1 MSSQDDTKS
10 AFTRRAVLLGSAK
23 AALGI
28 TLLGR
33 MYYLQIWQADHYL
46 TLAQE
51 NSIKLELLPPHR
63 GVILD
68 RNGHKL
74 VTNAKNFRLVLL
86 KDVNKN
92 FTDVLHAVSARIR
105 LDPETI
111 TRVLREI
118 KRASAFMPV
127 VIKENL
133 TWQEVSLIE
142 VHAPDLPGIIIEE
155 GLSRAY
161 LYGEKAAHILGYT
174 QTASEEEAKDHPLR
188 KVLGFKVGKV
198 GIEKSFDETLQGVP
212 GYREIEVNARRRIIR
227 EINYTP
233 SQPGVNVTLTID
245 MHLQDAVN
253 KILSQQQSASAVVMD
268 IHTGEVLALC
278 SFPSFDPNLF
288 TKGIQSDQWKELLH
302 SPYKPLTNKAVSGE
316 YSPGSAFKIVIALT
330 ALEANIITPHDRI
343 SCHGHMHLNNHR
355 FHCWK
360 KGGHGSVNVIEAL
373 ATSCDVFFYVLAQK
387 IGIERIADVSR
398 RCGLGDLT
406 GIELPGEKA
415 GLIPDKSWKKEHYG
429 HTWTVAE
436 TILAGIG
443 QGYLLVTPLQLALMV
458 SRLVNGG
465 KVVTP
470 RLLYAI
476 GNTLLP
482 KEEVSS
488 LGFKASS
495 LSIVAEGMNQAVN
508 GEMGTARGAKI
519 LEPGWEMGGKTSSTQ
534 VKRIT
539 MQERERGLHLLER
552 PWKDRDHAM
561 FVGFAP
567 IHNPRYAVSVVVEH
581 GGWGG
586 AVAAP
591 IGRDILLETQKR
603 NKS

>member
-1 MSSQDDTKS
+1 MSSHHDTKS
-10 AFTRRAVLLGSAK
+10 AFTRRAVLLVGVK

-33 MYYLQIWQADHYL
+33 MYYLQIWKSDHYL

-51 NSIKLELLPPHR
+51 NSIKLELLTPHR
-63 GVILD
+63 GLILD
-68 RNGHKL
+68 KYGHKL
-74 VTNAKNFRLVLL
+74 ASNSKNFRLVIL
-86 KDVNKN
+86 KDTSKN
-92 FTDVLHAVSARIR
+92 FADILHKVSKIIH
-105 LDPETI
+105 LDPEI
-111 TRVLREI
+111 LKQILREI
-118 KRASAFMPV
+118 KRTPAFIPTIV
-127 VIKENL
+127 KENL
-133 TWQEVSLIE
+133 TWEEVSLLE
-142 VHAPDLPGIIIEE
+142 VHAPDLPGIFIEE
-155 GLSRAY
+155 GLIRAY
-161 LYGEKAAHILGYT
+161 LYGEKTAHVLGYT

-188 KVLGFKVGKV
+188 KLLGFKIGKV
-198 GIEKSFDETLQGVP
+198 GVEKSLDETLQGVP
-212 GYREIEVNARRRIIR
+212 GYREVEVNARRRIIR

-245 MHLQDAVN
+245 MHLQNAVN
-253 KILSQQQSASAVVMD
+253 KILSQQQSASAVVME

-278 SFPSFDPNLF
+278 SCPSFNPNLF
-288 TKGIQSDQWKELLH
+288 TTGIQQEQWKELLY

-316 YSPGSAFKIVIALT
+316 YAPGSAFKMLVALT
-330 ALEANIITPHDRI
+330 ALEYNIITPHDRVV
-343 SCHGHMHLNNHR
+343 CHGHMQLNNHK

-387 IGIERIADVSR
+387 IGIERIGEVSR

-415 GLIPDKSWKKEHYG
+415 GLIPDKSWKKERYG

-465 KVVTP
+465 KAVIP
-470 RLLYAI
+470 RLLSAI
-476 GNTLLP
+476 GDTLLP

-508 GEMGTARGAKI
+508 GAVGTARGAKI

-567 IHNPRYAVSVVVEH
+567 VHDPRYAVSVVVEH

-591 IGRDILLETQKR
+591 LGRDILLETQKR
-603 NKS
+603 TKS

>member
-1 MSSQDDTKS
+1 MSSKDDTKS
-10 AFTRRAVLLGSAK
+10 AFTRRAVLLGSIK
-23 AALGI
+23 AALGV

-33 MYYLQIWQADHYL
+33 MYYLQIWKSEHYL
-46 TLAQE
+46 TLAQG
-51 NSIKLELLPPHR
+51 NSIKLELLPPQR
-63 GVILD
+63 GLILD
-68 RNGHKL
+68 RYGYKL
-74 VTNAKNFRLVLL
+74 ATNSKNFRLVIL
-86 KDVNKN
+86 KEAGKNLTDTLHKVN
-92 FTDVLHAVSARIR
+92 ARIS
-105 LDPETI
+105 LETG
-111 TRVLREI
+111 TVERVLREI
-118 KRASAFMPV
+118 KRSPVFMPV
-127 VIKENL
+127 IIKENL
-133 TWQEVSLIE
+133 TWQEVSLME
-142 VHAPDLPGIIIEE
+142 VHAPDLPGVFIEE

-161 LYGEKAAHILGYT
+161 LYGERTAHILGYI

-188 KVLGFKVGKV
+188 KLLGFKIGKV
-198 GIEKSFDETLQGVP
+198 GIEKSLDETLQGVP
-212 GYREIEVNARRRIIR
+212 GYREIEVNAKRRVIR

-233 SQPGVNVTLTID
+233 CQPGIDVTLSID
-245 MHLQDAVN
+245 IQLQNTVN
-253 KILSQQQSASAVVMD
+253 LILSQQQSASAVVMK

-288 TKGIQSDQWKELLH
+288 TTGIQSEQWKGLLH
-302 SPYKPLTNKAVSGE
+302 SPYNPLTNKAVSGE
-316 YSPGSAFKIVIALT
+316 YSPGSAFKMLIALA
-330 ALEANIITPHDRI
+330 ALESNIITPQDRV
-343 SCHGHMHLNNHR
+343 SCHGHMRLNNHR

-373 ATSCDVFFYVLAQK
+373 ATSCDVFFYILAQK
-387 IGIERIADVSR
+387 IGIEKIAEVSR

-415 GLIPDKSWKKEHYG
+415 GLIPDKAWKKEHYG
-429 HTWTVAE
+429 HTWTIAE

-443 QGYLLVTPLQLALMV
+443 QGYLLVTSLQLALMV

-465 KVVTP
+465 KAVSP
-470 RLLYAI
+470 KLLFAI
-476 GNTLLP
+476 GNTVLP

-495 LSIVAEGMNQAVN
+495 LSIVTEGMNQAVN
-508 GEMGTARGAKI
+508 GAKGTARGAKI
-519 LEPGWEMGGKTSSTQ
+519 LEQGWEMGGKTSSTQ

-567 IHNPRYAVSVVVEH
+567 VHDPRYAVSVVVEH

-586 AVAAP
+586 SVAAP
-591 IGRDILLETQKR
+591 LGRDILLETQKR
-603 NKS
+603 NKE